1 MTRDEKERAAVFE
14 LPRRRD
20 MRRFGAA
27 LASVLER
34 GDVLFLEG
42 PLGAGKTFLTRAVA
56 RGLGVPERE
65 AITSPTFTL
74 VHEITSGRIPMIH
87 ADLYRLGDAEEVESL
102 GLAELLTRS
111 VGIIE
116 WGARFAD
123 AIARDGLILEI
134 SRGDTDHGRQVR
146 LVARGEGGAA
156 LLEKLMKLWSAC

>member
-1 MTRDEKERAAVFE
+1 
-14 LPRRRD
+14 

-42 PLGAGKTFLTRAVA
+42 PLGAGKTFLARAIA

-74 VHEITSGRIPMIH
+74 VHEISSGRIPMIH
-87 ADLYRLGDAEEVESL
+87 ADLYRLGDAGDLDSL
-102 GLAELLTRS
+102 GLAEQLASS

-123 AIARDGLILEI
+123 AVGPQGLVVEI
-134 SRGDTDHGRQVR
+134 FRGPADHGRRIR
-146 LVARGEGGAA
+146 LIPHGEGGIA
-156 LLEKLMKLWSAC
+156 LLEKVTRRWPP